1 LASGA
6 RLDDGGRGPQSTVFV
21 ADLSSEAEALAAA
34 LRTAGHIVVD
44 VPPSMLVAR
53 VAVQRPRV
61 VVVDADGEGALEVV
75 ERMRELPE
83 ADDIHVLFI
92 ANPGGAIAS
101 AEEAL
106 AHEGSGL
113 FVRPVDVTALVQKVH
128 ALTGRTRVE
137 GSHAVWTRK
146 ASSAPPSL
154 PPASMRASIP
164 PAEMKSSAPP
174 SPRSTKSP
182 SDPPAASGGSAARRV
197 MSLAPPVSPELREL
211 LAEAEERIH
220 VQIEHESVV
229 PSPEDE
235 IEAVLPA
242 DLLAALDEPLDE
254 DEDDDDPVVPQR
266 FGATSLVAR
275 ERTSVRTATARPGR
289 AGAKGTTASGT
300 GPAPSAGARQSDAPG
315 TLSPPHTHAGTQ
327 AGPSGDGTSTTG
339 GGSDA
344 RDRSDM
350 AGRSTE
356 GSVPPPSA
364 SAWQA
369 SVAGTPDRDRESSP
383 PRPTDPPM
391 PAVLGP
397 GDAMRAIA
405 QAIAARTTGSLCVA
419 THRDG
424 PAAPPSPARGPE
436 LVERRIVL
444 REGDV
449 VTTSST
455 AEDESLLAFLGV
467 RGDLPRET
475 VRRLA
480 SKFPPHGRHAGAA
493 LVARGY
499 VRQDQMWPTLR
510 AHAEW
515 IFARAAQTPHGRF
528 AVEAQPPGRL
538 GGEPSVFGGSTG
550 AAVFVEVVRRIVP
563 PTEAI
568 ERLGGIGSRLG
579 AGSETRLL
587 DECALGE
594 AEVEQVQGA
603 AGRTLRD
610 ALEVAP
616 DTDLATV
623 IFALAQLGVMGVLRS
638 LGEGAAREDDQSEP
652 DVAALD
658 AEAVRE
664 RVRARMQ
671 LIEDGDYFALLGV
684 PRDATGYEVRRAFLE
699 LRRSFDPSRVAA
711 ADVLDLVEDVRKI
724 GLVLE
729 EAYEILKDGARR
741 ERYRRAIEAVP
752 SR

>member
-1 LASGA
+1 
-6 RLDDGGRGPQSTVFV
+6 
-21 ADLSSEAEALAAA
+21 
-34 LRTAGHIVVD
+34 
-44 VPPSMLVAR
+44 
-53 VAVQRPRV
+53 
-61 VVVDADGEGALEVV
+61 
-75 ERMRELPE
+75 
-83 ADDIHVLFI
+83 
-92 ANPGGAIAS
+92 
-101 AEEAL
+101 
-106 AHEGSGL
+106 
-113 FVRPVDVTALVQKVH
+113 
-128 ALTGRTRVE
+128 
-137 GSHAVWTRK
+137 
-146 ASSAPPSL
+146 
-154 PPASMRASIP
+154 
-164 PAEMKSSAPP
+164 
-174 SPRSTKSP
+174 
-182 SDPPAASGGSAARRV
+182 
-197 MSLAPPVSPELREL
+197 
-211 LAEAEERIH
+211 
-220 VQIEHESVV
+220 V

-266 FGATSLVAR
+266 FGGTSLVAR
-275 ERTSVRTATARPGR
+275 ERTSVRTSTARPAR
-289 AGAKGTTASGT
+289 AGSRNPPPSSGSP
-300 GPAPSAGARQSDAPG
+300 PAPSAGARQSDAPG

-327 AGPSGDGTSTTG
+327 AGPSGEGISTT

-344 RDRSDM
+344 RDGSDLP
-350 AGRSTE
+350 GRSTE
-356 GSVPPPSA
+356 GSVPPPPS
-364 SAWQA
+364 SAWPA
-369 SVAGTPDRDRESSP
+369 RHARPSEPDRESSP

-391 PAVLGP
+391 PEVLGP

-405 QAIAARTTGSLCVA
+405 QAIASRTTGSLCV
-419 THRDG
+419 TTNRDG
-424 PAAPPSPARGPE
+424 PSPPASPARGPE
-436 LVERRIVL
+436 PVERRIIL

-449 VTTSST
+449 VTASST
-455 AEDESLLAFLGV
+455 AEDESLLSFLGV

-515 IFARAAQTPHGRF
+515 LFARASQTPSGRF
-528 AVEAQPPGRL
+528 VIEAQPPGRL

-563 PTEAI
+563 PAEAI
-568 ERLGGIGSRLG
+568 DRLGGVGSIIGM
-579 AGSETRLL
+579 GSETRLL
-587 DECALGE
+587 DECALGD
-594 AEVEQVQGA
+594 AELDQVQGA
-603 AGRTLRD
+603 AGRTLRE
-610 ALEVAP
+610 ALEVVP
-616 DTDLATV
+616 DGDLATV
-623 IFALAQLGVMGVLRS
+623 IFALAQLGVLEVLRG
-638 LGEGAAREDDQSEP
+638 LGARAAVEDDQSEP

-671 LIEDGDYFALLGV
+671 LVEDGDYFALLGV

-699 LRRSFDPSRVAA
+699 LRRSFDPSRIAA
-711 ADVLDLVEDVRKI
+711 ADVVDLVDDVRKI

-729 EAYEILKDGARR
+729 EAYEILKDAARR